1 MVKLKHEQ
9 SISRVLACFETF
21 TAAVRAF
28 DKYPCYETEATREAA
43 GHALLKAS
51 GDEVPNDSLRPPRL
65 PSWSRP

>member
-1 MVKLKHEQ
+1 MLRLREEQ
-9 SISRVLACFETF
+9 SKSAALACFETF
-21 TAAVRAF
+21 AAAVRAF
-28 DKYPCYETEATREAA
+28 DEYPCYETEATREAA